1 MKTYTVI
8 FSPRSTAPAGNLGK
22 PDIFGFKVE
31 AMSAPEAI
39 DAARIRFD
47 RTLPELSEH
56 YIAVDVLSLRLRGG
70 EQ

>member
-1 MKTYTVI
+1 MKKYLVT
-8 FSPRSTAPAGNLGK
+8 FSPRPTAPAGTLGK

-31 AMSAPEAI
+31 AISASDAI

-56 YIAVDVLSLRLRGG
+56 YIASDV
-70 EQ
+70 QA

>member
-1 MKTYTVI
+1 MKTYIVT
-8 FSPRSTAPAGNLGK
+8 FSPRPTAPAGNLGK

-31 AMSAPEAI
+31 AATAPDAI

-56 YIAVDVLSLRLRGG
+56 YVATDV
-70 EQ
+70 QA

>member
-1 MKTYTVI
+1 MKKYLVT

-31 AMSAPEAI
+31 AISAPEAI

-47 RTLPELSEH
+47 KTFPELSDH
-56 YIAVDVLSLRLRGG
+56 YVATDV
-70 EQ
+70 QA

>member
-8 FSPRSTAPAGNLGK
+8 FSPRPTAPAGNLGK

-31 AMSAPEAI
+31 AATAPDAI

-47 RTLPELSEH
+47 KTLPELSDH
-56 YIAVDVLSLRLRGG
+56 YVATDV
-70 EQ
+70 QA